1 MFTKLIDFV
10 KKAIAKIK
18 FLSGGTILR
27 TILLMLVYINQLVA
41 LIGSTV
47 MVFAENPIYQWISLG
62 LTIAITIVAYWYN
75 NDWTNIAQ
83 ITGEIFNMLKDG
95 KITNEEICTFIDR
108 HKTKVTTVS
117 SDITSKTETKT
128 EDKTKKSE

>member
-18 FLSGGTILR
+18 SLSGGTILR

-47 MVFAENPIYQWISLG
+47 MVFAENPISQKPMPHLRTWQNHP
-62 LTIAITIVAYWYN
+62 LTQSRPRTAPTLQPAE
-75 NDWTNIAQ
+75 
-83 ITGEIFNMLKDG
+83 G
-95 KITNEEICTFIDR
+95 
-108 HKTKVTTVS
+108 
-117 SDITSKTETKT
+117 
-128 EDKTKKSE
+128 